1 MNTRETSWWDRIGR
15 KLFVGFCI
23 FTLVG
28 LFFSIRG
35 SQGISSDS
43 LRIALTRWYVWGTL
57 TPFIILLDRRFA
69 RAQSFTRRLL
79 LHLPASVVWTVI
91 FVPTYFVFDNL
102 LNGQVT
108 ASALAARFRAEFLN
122 AFQWNV
128 QNYWLI
134 VGVWMA
140 LDYYR
145 ESRNREL
152 KALQLEGLLA
162 QARLQSLR
170 TQLQPHFL
178 FNALNTISA
187 FVEAEPKMA
196 RRMIEHLGDL
206 LRLSLEHSGRQETS
220 LEEELAALDHFLAI
234 QKVRFE
240 DRLRIDMSIEPET
253 LHAAVPGLILQ
264 PLVENAIR
272 HGAAQQRAN
281 CITVS
286 ASRANGSLR
295 LRVIDN
301 GPGLPSGWRLAD
313 QAGIGLS
320 NTQQR
325 LEQLYP
331 GEHQFDLRE
340 TPNGG
345 VTAEIVLPYRQAQP
359 LIRTTY
365 AENSRAH
372 S

>member
-1 MNTRETSWWDRIGR
+1 MSPKLTSWWDRFGK
-15 KLFVGFCI
+15 KLFIGFCI

-28 LFFSIRG
+28 LFFSVRG
-35 SQGISSDS
+35 SQGISVAS
-43 LRIALTRWYVWGTL
+43 LRVALTRWYVWGAL

-69 RAQSFTRRLL
+69 LFQSFAKRLL
-79 LHLPASVVWTVI
+79 LHLPASVLWTAV
-91 FVPTYFVFDNL
+91 FVLAFFLVDNIID
-102 LNGQVT
+102 GRIT
-108 ASALAARFRAEFLN
+108 GAAIGTRISSEFLN
-122 AFQWNV
+122 TFQWNL

-134 VGVWMA
+134 VGVWLA

-206 LRLSLEHSGRQETS
+206 LRLSLEHSSRQETS

-240 DRLRIDMSIEPET
+240 DRLRIVMSIEPET

-286 ASRANGSLR
+286 SARANGSLR
-295 LRVIDN
+295 LSVIDN
-301 GPGLPSGWRLAD
+301 GPGLPAGWRLGD
-313 QAGIGLS
+313 HGGIGLS

-325 LEQLYP
+325 LAQLYP
-331 GEHQFDLRE
+331 GEHEFDLRE

-345 VTAEIVLPYRQAQP
+345 VTAEIILPYREVQP
-359 LIRTTY
+359 PIRTT
-365 AENSRAH
+365 
-372 S
+372 

>member
-1 MNTRETSWWDRIGR
+1 MNIDDTSSWDRFGKR
-15 KLFVGFCI
+15 LLVGFFL
-23 FTLVG
+23 FTLIG
-28 LFFSIRG
+28 LFFSFRG
-35 SQGISSDS
+35 AEGISGPSMR
-43 LRIALTRWYVWGTL
+43 LAFTRWYVWGAL
-57 TPFIILLDRRFA
+57 TPFIILMDSRFA
-69 RAQSFTRRLL
+69 HLQSFTKRLL

-91 FVPTYFVFDNL
+91 FVITFFVVEYFL
-102 LNGQVT
+102 SGQATVADRMRT
-108 ASALAARFRAEFLN
+108 DFANS
-122 AFQWNV
+122 FQWNI

-162 QARLQSLR
+162 QARLQTLR

-187 FVEAEPKMA
+187 FVEREPTMA

-206 LRLSLEHSGRQETS
+206 LRLSLEHSTQQETS

-234 QKVRFE
+234 QRVRFE
-240 DRLRIDMSIEPET
+240 DRLRIVMAIEPET

-286 ASRANGSLR
+286 ATRANGSLQ

-301 GPGLPSGWRLAD
+301 GPGLPSGWQLAE
-313 QAGIGLS
+313 QSGIGLS

-325 LEQLYP
+325 LDQLYP
-331 GEHQFDLRE
+331 GAHQFNLRE

-345 VTAEIVLPYRQAQP
+345 VTAEIVLPYREAP
-359 LIRTTY
+359 PPMRIK
-365 AENSRAH
+365 
-372 S
+372 

>member
-1 MNTRETSWWDRIGR
+1 MNTNETSWWDRFGK
-15 KLFVGFCI
+15 KLFIGFCI
-23 FTLVG
+23 FTLIG
-28 LFFSIRG
+28 LFFSFRG
-35 SQGISSDS
+35 AQGISGAS
-43 LRIALTRWYVWGTL
+43 LRLAMTRWYVWGAL
-57 TPFIILLDRRFA
+57 TPFIILMDRRFA
-69 RAQSFTRRLL
+69 LFQSFGKRLL
-79 LHLPASVVWTVI
+79 LHLPASVGWTVV
-91 FVPTYFVFDNL
+91 FVVAFFVVEYL
-102 LNGQVT
+102 LNGQATV
-108 ASALAARFRAEFLN
+108 AARMRTDFATL
-122 AFQWNV
+122 FQWNI

-145 ESRNREL
+145 EARNREL

-170 TQLQPHFL
+170 AQLQPHFL

-206 LRLSLEHSGRQETS
+206 LRLSLENSSQQETS

-234 QKVRFE
+234 QRVRFE
-240 DRLRIDMSIEPET
+240 DRLRIVMAIEPET

-272 HGAAQQRAN
+272 HGAAQQRPN

-286 ASRANGSLR
+286 ASRANGSLH
-295 LRVIDN
+295 LSVIDN
-301 GPGLPSGWRLAD
+301 GPGLPSGWRLGE
-313 QAGIGLS
+313 QGGIGLS

-325 LEQLYP
+325 LAELYP
-331 GEHQFDLRE
+331 GEHQFNLRE

-345 VTAEIVLPYRQAQP
+345 VTAEIILPYREAQP
-359 LIRTTY
+359 ALRMNN
-365 AENSRAH
+365 AEDSRHH

>member
-1 MNTRETSWWDRIGR
+1 MTSSSTSWWDRFGKR
-15 KLFVGFCI
+15 LFIGFCI
-23 FTLVG
+23 FTLIG
-28 LFFSIRG
+28 LFFSFRG
-35 SQGISSDS
+35 AQGISGAS
-43 LRIALTRWYVWGTL
+43 LRLAFTRWYVWGAL
-57 TPFIILLDRRFA
+57 TPLIILMDGRFA
-69 RAQSFTRRLL
+69 RLQSFTKRLL
-79 LHLPASVVWTVI
+79 LHLPASVVGTVV
-91 FVPTYFVFDNL
+91 FVIVFFIADYV
-102 LNGQVT
+102 LNGQAPV
-108 ASALAARFRAEFLN
+108 AVRMNSDFAN
-122 AFQWNV
+122 SFQWNI

-134 VGVWMA
+134 AGVWMA

-170 TQLQPHFL
+170 AQLQPHFL

-187 FVEAEPKMA
+187 FVEAEPKVA

-206 LRLSLEHSGRQETS
+206 LRLSLEHSSQQETS

-234 QKVRFE
+234 QRVRFE
-240 DRLRIDMSIEPET
+240 DRLRIVMAIEPET

-286 ASRANGSLR
+286 ASRANGSLQ
-295 LRVIDN
+295 LSVIDN
-301 GPGLPSGWRLAD
+301 GPGLPSGWQLAEK
-313 QAGIGLS
+313 AGIGLS

-325 LEQLYP
+325 LAQLYP
-331 GEHQFDLRE
+331 GEHQFNLRE

-345 VTAEIVLPYRQAQP
+345 VTAEIILPYREAQP
-359 LIRTTY
+359 QLNISN
-365 AENSRAH
+365 AEDSSHHN
-372 S
+372 